1 MYTIWVIKMGP
12 VGIVVTSS
20 RVSEMVLGFKKQFV
34 SKIIS
39 GSKIHT
45 IRVDEHKR
53 WKVGNIIHFATGVR
67 TKAYKNFKEG
77 HCLGVQKIEFKYVM
91 YNDRIPV
98 ILVDDIVLTTPEV
111 ELLAN
116 NDGFDTVDKL
126 YAWFNSDFKGKIIHW
141 TDFKY

>member
-1 MYTIWVIKMGP
+1 MIL
-12 VGIVVTSS
+12 S
-20 RVSEMVLGFKKQFV
+20 FKKQFIV
-34 SKIIS
+34 KIDG

-45 IRVDEHKR
+45 IRVDDHSR
-53 WKVGNIIHFATGVR
+53 WKIGNIIHFATGVR
-67 TKAYKNFKEG
+67 TKAYNNFKKG
-77 HCLGVQKIEFKYVM
+77 CCLGIQKIEFKYVM
-91 YNDRIPV
+91 HDDAVPV